1 MYTYSFA
8 LSSYVNAFNSVRVWQ
23 FQDSEGYDVIE
34 FILQLAEVE
43 MGNEREK
50 TREMAEQLLA
60 DRAAME
66 AKENERLM
74 LTVDKD
80 KMLALTKTVDKLVTD
95 FLEADDDKNFDAQK
109 AMENEIVALMSRDEG
124 NTGGSGGRFNGENIG
139 YLEKGDSE

>member
-1 MYTYSFA
+1 
-8 LSSYVNAFNSVRVWQ
+8 
-23 FQDSEGYDVIE
+23 
-34 FILQLAEVE
+34 

-50 TREMAEQLLA
+50 TREMAEQLRA

-74 LTVDKD
+74 LMADKD
-80 KMLALTKTVDKLVTD
+80 EMLAVTKTVDKLVAN

-109 AMENEIVALMSRDEG
+109 DMENEIVALMSRDGGHDDG
-124 NTGGSGGRFNGENIG
+124 NTGGSGGGVNGENIG